1 MPLWKDGRTIS
12 ICLTIKKNNGTIY
25 VCACIQKYIFFRLA
39 LCDCKLIFTRLKYRI
54 IISIILLSW
63 LGLNNLEAQEENQ
76 EKKKQFFHISGL
88 TLSDSTHAIPY
99 VHIILKNKNLA
110 TASDIR
116 GYYNFPVHIN
126 DTLIF
131 SALGYK
137 MKTMV
142 VRDVYKP
149 NNSLVN
155 IVLHQDTIQLK
166 ELVITPWQGS
176 YERFRKA
183 VLAYEPPMTD
193 MDRAYKNLAIMDMYT
208 LLYNSPSTPTTAFKN
223 TMQGYNSKLYWAG
236 QIPPINIT
244 NPLAWAQF
252 FKALKNGDF
261 KRKK

>member
-1 MPLWKDGRTIS
+1 M
-12 ICLTIKKNNGTIY
+12 
-25 VCACIQKYIFFRLA
+25 A
-39 LCDCKLIFTRLKYRI
+39 LCECKLIFTRLKYII
-54 IISIILLSW
+54 IISVILLSW
-63 LGLNNLEAQEENQ
+63 LGLNNLEAQEVSQ
-76 EKKKQFFHISGL
+76 KRKKQFFHISGL

-116 GYYNFPVHIN
+116 GYYNFPVNIN

-137 MKTMV
+137 MRTLV
-142 VRDVYKP
+142 VRDVYKA

-208 LLYNSPSTPTTAFKN
+208 LLYNSPATPTTAFKN
-223 TMQGYNSKLYWAG
+223 TMQGYNNKLYWAG